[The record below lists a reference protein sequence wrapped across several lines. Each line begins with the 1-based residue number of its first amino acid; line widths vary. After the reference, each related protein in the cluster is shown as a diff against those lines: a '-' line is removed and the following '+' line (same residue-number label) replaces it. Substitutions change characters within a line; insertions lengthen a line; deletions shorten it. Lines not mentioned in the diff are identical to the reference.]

1 MKVCNYCGVELDAEM
16 NFCPL
21 CGHKSN
27 TPVVMSRK
35 DINNKELNVNKMEA
49 YNFEELTKSQQRKV
63 VWELA
68 AFVLVSCVVITLII
82 DLLVSRQITWSKY
95 TMTIGFILLIDLSL
109 IIFVQKRLFLL
120 FSGCFVS
127 TSLLLF
133 LLDLYNQ
140 HIDSGLKL
148 GIPIIFFICLVVF
161 LLALLI
167 RKSKQKGINIIAYS
181 LIASGII
188 CMCIEGIIMLHTQQQ
203 LKFLWSMVVM
213 VSVLPVSAILLYIHY
228 RLKRVTN
235 LKKAFH
241 I

>member
-1 MKVCNYCGVELDAEM
+1 MNVCNYCGVELDAEM

-27 TPVVMSRK
+27 TPVVSSRK
-35 DINNKELNVNKMEA
+35 DTINKEPKEAETSA
-49 YNFEELTKSQQRKV
+49 YNFDDLTKSQQRKV

-68 AFVLVSCVVITLII
+68 AFVLISCVVITLII
-82 DLLVSRQITWSKY
+82 DLLISRQITWSKY
-95 TMTIGFILLIDLSL
+95 TMTIGLVLLIDLSL
-109 IIFVQKRLFLL
+109 IIFMQKQFFLL

-133 LLDLYNQ
+133 MLDVYNHSLYT
-140 HIDSGLKL
+140 GLKL

-161 LLALLI
+161 LLAILI

-181 LIASGII
+181 LIAAGII
-188 CMCIEGIIMLHTQQQ
+188 CLCIEGIITLHTQNQ
-203 LKFLWSMVVM
+203 LKLQWSMIVLI
-213 VSVLPVSAILLYIHY
+213 SVAPVSAILLYIHY

>member
-27 TPVVMSRK
+27 TPVVKSRK
-35 DINNKELNVNKMEA
+35 DVNNKDLNGNKTEA
-49 YNFEELTKSQQRKV
+49 YNFEELTQSQQRKV

-95 TMTIGFILLIDLSL
+95 TMTIGFVLLIDISL
-109 IIFVQKRLFLL
+109 IIFMQKRLFLL
-120 FSGCFVS
+120 FSGCFAS
-127 TSLLLF
+127 TTLLLF
-133 LLDLYNQ
+133 LLDLYNK

-181 LIASGII
+181 LIAAGII
-188 CMCIEGIIMLHTQQQ
+188 CMCIEGIITLHTQKQ
-203 LKFLWSMVVM
+203 LIFLWSMVVM

>member
-35 DINNKELNVNKMEA
+35 DVNTKELKVNKTEA
-49 YNFEELTKSQQRKV
+49 YNFEELTQSQQRKV

-95 TMTIGFILLIDLSL
+95 TLTIGFVLLIDISL

-120 FSGCFVS
+120 FSGCFAS
-127 TSLLLF
+127 TTLLLF

-140 HIDSGLKL
+140 HIDSSLKL

-181 LIASGII
+181 LIAAGII
-188 CMCIEGIIMLHTQQQ
+188 CMCIEGIITLQTQKQ
-203 LKFLWSMVVM
+203 LKFIWSMVVM

>member
-1 MKVCNYCGVELDAEM
+1 MKVCNYCGVELDTEM

-27 TPVVMSRK
+27 TPVVSSRK
-35 DINNKELNVNKMEA
+35 DSNNKEPKQAQAAA
-49 YNFEELTKSQQRKV
+49 YNFEDLTQRQQRKV

-68 AFVLVSCVVITLII
+68 AFILVSISVITLII
-82 DLLVSRQITWSKY
+82 DLLISRHVTWSKY
-95 TMTIGFILLIDLSL
+95 TMTIGLVLLIDFSL
-109 IIFVQKRLFLL
+109 IIFMQKRLFLL
-120 FSGCFVS
+120 FTGCFAS

-140 HIDSGLKL
+140 NIDNGLKL
-148 GIPIIFFICLVVF
+148 GIPIIFFSCLVVF

-181 LIASGII
+181 LFAAGII
-188 CMCIEGIIMLHTQQQ
+188 CMCIEGIITLHTQNQ
-203 LKFLWSMVVM
+203 LKLQWSMIVLI
-213 VSVLPVSAILLYIHY
+213 SVLPVSAILLYIHY

>member
-1 MKVCNYCGVELDAEM
+1 MNVCNYCGVELDAEM
-16 NFCPL
+16 NYCPL

-27 TPVVMSRK
+27 TPVVTGRK
-35 DINNKELNVNKMEA
+35 DANNKVPKETKTEA
-49 YNFEELTKSQQRKV
+49 FNFEELTQRQQRKL

-68 AFVLVSCVVITLII
+68 AFVLVSCAIVTLII
-82 DLLVSRQITWSKY
+82 DLLISRQITWSKY
-95 TMTIGFILLIDLSL
+95 TLTIGLVLLIDISL
-109 IIFVQKRLFLL
+109 IIFMQKRIFLL
-120 FSGCFVS
+120 LSGCFIS

-140 HIDSGLKL
+140 NLVRGLKL
-148 GIPIIFFICLVVF
+148 GIPIIFFIFLVVF
-161 LLALLI
+161 FLLILI

-181 LIASGII
+181 LIAAGII
-188 CMCIEGIIMLHTQQQ
+188 CMCIEGIIILQTHNV
-203 LKFLWSMVVM
+203 LKFQWSMIVL

-235 LKKAFH
+235 LSKFFH

>member
-27 TPVVMSRK
+27 SPVAK
-35 DINNKELNVNKMEA
+35 AHKEVNKKEPIDAQKVA
-49 YNFEELTKSQQRKV
+49 YNFEELTKSQQGKV

-82 DLLVSRQITWSKY
+82 DLLISRQITWSKY
-95 TMTIGFILLIDLSL
+95 TLTIGLVLLIDISL
-109 IIFVQKRLFLL
+109 IIFMQKRLFLL

-133 LLDLYNQ
+133 LLDLYSKN
-140 HIDSGLKL
+140 IDTGLKL

-161 LLALLI
+161 LLAILI

-181 LIASGII
+181 LIAAGII
-188 CMCIEGIIMLHTQQQ
+188 CICIEGIITLHTQNQ
-203 LKFLWSMVVM
+203 LKLLWSMVVL

-235 LKKAFH
+235 LRKAFH